1 MSNPYGDW
9 ATETPGSDPTPRNH
23 GHGFDQNDQTQTST
37 PQQNDF
43 GNQGKSGSSNSNDS
57 YGGGG
62 SGGNSY
68 GGGGNSYG
76 GGGSGGNSYGGGRPP
91 LDIPI
96 PGRYVP
102 ISVHLGKDVPSDKVE
117 LLHMMLKSMQ
127 DEKFVVRVA
136 VNNDACSIVRDYLS
150 SHTSGEPMKV
160 EYVRPWKKFEVD
172 SYANGDDGW
181 YPTIP
186 VTKSCEVLIPALGNK
201 DDKARS
207 FKVLEGALIMGRA
220 AKQTARVLI
229 TYSPD
234 GLTSHTRAGKDS
246 AFMQNI
252 VRFSQMFGVTV
263 INLGASDARQRYGTF
278 LNQFNTETKSH
289 GQ

>member
-9 ATETPGSDPTPRNH
+9 ATETPTSDPSPRNH
-23 GHGFDQNDQTQTST
+23 DHGFDQNTN
-37 PQQNDF
+37 PQSSQSSDGNSY
-43 GNQGKSGSSNSNDS
+43 GNQSSGGQS
-57 YGGGG
+57 YGNQN

-68 GGGGNSYG
+68 GGNGGGNSYG
-76 GGGSGGNSYGGGRPP
+76 GGGGRPP

-102 ISVHLGKDVPSDKVE
+102 ISVHLGKDIPADKVE
-117 LLHMMLKSMQ
+117 LLRMMLKSMQ
-127 DEKFVVRVA
+127 DEKFTVRVA
-136 VNNDACSIVRDYLS
+136 VNNDACNIVRDYLGNA
-150 SHTSGEPMKV
+150 SGEPMKV
-160 EYVRPWKKFEVD
+160 EYVRPWKKFEVE
-172 SYANGDDGW
+172 SFAAGDDGW

-207 FKVLEGALIMGRA
+207 FKVLEGALVMGRA

-234 GLTSHTRAGKDS
+234 GMTSHTRAGKDS